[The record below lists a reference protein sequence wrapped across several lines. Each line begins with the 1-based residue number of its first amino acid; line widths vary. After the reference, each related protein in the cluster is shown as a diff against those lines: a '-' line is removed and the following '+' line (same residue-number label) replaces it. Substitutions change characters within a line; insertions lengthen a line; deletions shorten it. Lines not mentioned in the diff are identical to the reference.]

1 MNPMSFAI
9 QSQKLGDVQVI
20 AVRGELDL
28 HTAPQLEESVE
39 AALESS
45 DPTLA
50 IDLSACEFIDSTGI
64 ALIVHAWR
72 QLSEDSDGTPAGRF
86 ALCGLSDQV
95 QRLFQITGLE
105 SMIPMHN
112 TLEEALAALNHQ

>member
-9 QSQKLGDVQVI
+9 QSQERGNVQVI

-28 HTAPQLEESVE
+28 HTAPQLEESVD
-39 AALESS
+39 AALENS
-45 DPTLA
+45 DPALA
-50 IDLSACEFIDSTGI
+50 IDLTACEFIDSTGI
-64 ALIVHAWR
+64 ALIVRAWR
-72 QLSEDSDGTPAGRF
+72 QLSDGSNGEPAGNF

-105 SMIPMHN
+105 STIPMHE
-112 TLEEALAALNHQ
+112 TLDEALAALNR

>member
-1 MNPMSFAI
+1 MSFAI

-39 AALESS
+39 AALESNN
-45 DPTLA
+45 PTLA

-72 QLSEDSDGTPAGRF
+72 QLSEDSDKAPAGSF

>member
-1 MNPMSFAI
+1 MSFAI
-9 QSQKLGDVQVI
+9 QSQELGTVRVI
-20 AVRGELDL
+20 AIRGELDL

-39 AALESS
+39 AALENSER
-45 DPTLA
+45 PLA

-64 ALIVHAWR
+64 ALIVRAWR
-72 QLSEDSDGTPAGRF
+72 QLSDDANGAPAGRF

-105 SMIPMHN
+105 SLIPMHDN
-112 TLEEALAALNHQ
+112 LDEALAELNG

>member
-1 MNPMSFAI
+1 M
-9 QSQKLGDVQVI
+9 QVI

-28 HTAPQLEESVE
+28 HTAPQLEESVD
-39 AALESS
+39 AALESNS
-45 DPTLA
+45 PALA

-64 ALIVHAWR
+64 ALIVRAWR
-72 QLSEDSDGTPAGRF
+72 QLSEDSDGGSGGRF

-105 SMIPMHN
+105 STIPMHD
-112 TLEEALAALNHQ
+112 TLEEALAALKS